1 MIPIEVKLTAVC
13 ASCRT
18 HGQVKVARQYTQLA
32 CRRYPELDARYWIR
46 MLNRIDASLVASRQ
60 PRLNVSR
67 QPARLPTIAIE
78 DDSHATQ

>member
-1 MIPIEVKLTAVC
+1 MTPIEVKLTAVC

-18 HGQVKVARQYTQLA
+18 HRQVKVARQYAQLA
-32 CRRYPELDARYWIR
+32 FRQYPELDPKHWIR
-46 MLNRIDASLVASRQ
+46 MLNRIDTNLIASRQ

-78 DDSHATQ
+78 DNSHADE